1 MGISVN
7 DIVKIM
13 LQQAETTAGN
23 AWTTAGP
30 AITTEFKNFGQQL
43 AQIAAGLAT
52 GELTQ
57 DDAKDFVAAI
67 RNNMAAAIAMVVNIA
82 QAALLQIINAALA
95 AAKDAINAF
104 VKFPLILA

>member
-7 DIVKIM
+7 DIVAIM
-13 LQQAETTAGN
+13 LTQARQTAGN
-23 AWTTAGP
+23 AWNTAGP
-30 AITTEFKNFGQQL
+30 VIESEFKNFGQQL
-43 AQIAAGLAT
+43 AQIGAGLAT

-57 DDAKDFVAAI
+57 DDAKDFIAAI
-67 RNNMAAAIAMVVNIA
+67 RNNMVGAIALAVNVA
-82 QAALLQIINAALA
+82 QAAVQQIVNAALT

>member
-13 LQQAETTAGN
+13 VTQARTSAGQ
-23 AWTTAGP
+23 AWQTAGP
-30 AITTEFKNFGQQL
+30 IIEREIKEFGQEL
-43 AQIAAGLAT
+43 AEIAAGVAA

-57 DDAKDFVAAI
+57 DDARGFVTALGNTMVGAI
-67 RNNMAAAIAMVVNIA
+67 AAAVNIA
-82 QAALLQIINAALA
+82 KAAVQQIINAALS